1 MCNETLDCDP
11 QSWVGERLRVYWP
24 MDNTWY
30 EGRVKSYDKST
41 KRHVVIYDD
50 GEEECLLLAHEK
62 IEWIENEYKIS
73 APPLFQRWLEFK

>member
-41 KRHVVIYDD
+41 KKHVVIYDD
-50 GEEECLLLAHEK
+50 GEEECL
-62 IEWIENEYKIS
+62 
-73 APPLFQRWLEFK
+73 